1 MPATDATPAASPA
14 QGGHGH
20 LKKVLGPFQLWGIA
34 VGLVISGEYF
44 GWSYGWNTAGTLGF
58 LVATVLVAT
67 MYTTFIFSFTELS
80 TAIPH
85 AGGPF
90 AYARRAF
97 GPNGGFVA
105 GFATLIEFV
114 FAPPAI
120 ALAIGAYLNVQFPGI
135 NPKWFALGA
144 YVIFIGLNWIGVGI
158 AAAFELFV
166 TVLAIVE
173 LLVFMGVV
181 TPGWTL
187 ANFTA
192 NGWAG
197 GSVLNGAA
205 ISGIFASIPFAIW
218 FFLAIEGAA
227 MAAEEARDPH
237 RTIPIAYTTGIV
249 TLVVLAFG
257 VMIFAGGVGDWRKL
271 ANINDPLPQAMKAV
285 VGENS
290 GWLHMLVWIGLF
302 GLIASFH
309 GIIMGYSRQI
319 FALARAGYL
328 PRYFAG
334 LSPRFD
340 TPHRALLAGGVI
352 GVIAIFSD
360 EWVQFG
366 GQTLTANIVTMAVLG
381 AIVMYLISMAAL
393 FKLRNSEPN
402 LLRTYR
408 APFYPVFPAIAL
420 GLGVV
425 CLGAMVWFNA
435 MLTLLFIV
443 LMAAA
448 YGYFLLTSGQREAAA
463 PTRCCLRPPAPDRRS
478 RTPKRCCTAPPSPAR
493 SSASKTFGRSWP
505 SRARRVRA
513 TTSPASQ
520 RGSAKSA
527 WPRATSWPTCRCRR
541 SSTRRWC
548 RTRATTS
555 PGSSSTATTRG
566 LRAGGATSRS
576 ARSATGCW
584 RRSHARQRLAR
595 SHRASRPRWWPPCPS

>member
-1 MPATDATPAASPA
+1 MSS
-14 QGGHGH
+14 G

-58 LVATVLVAT
+58 LIATVLVAT

-97 GPNGGFVA
+97 GPHGGFVA
-105 GFATLIEFV
+105 GFATLVEFV

-135 NPKWFALGA
+135 NPKWFALAA
-144 YVIFIGLNWIGVGI
+144 YVVFVGLNWVGIGI

-166 TVLAIVE
+166 TVLAILE

-181 TPGWTL
+181 TPGWSM

-192 NGWAG
+192 HGWAG
-197 GSVLNGAA
+197 GDVLNAA
-205 ISGIFASIPFAIW
+205 AVSGIFASIPFAIW

-237 RTIPIAYTTGIV
+237 RTIPIAYTTGIL

-285 VGENS
+285 VGDNS

-328 PRYFAG
+328 PATFAA
-334 LSPRFD
+334 LSPRFN
-340 TPHRALLAGGVI
+340 TPHRALVAGGVI
-352 GVIAIFSD
+352 GVAAIFSD

-381 AIVMYLISMAAL
+381 AIVMYLVSMAAL
-393 FKLRNSEPN
+393 FKLRRGEPG
-402 LLRTYR
+402 LERSYR
-408 APFYPVFPAIAL
+408 APFYPVFPAVAL

-425 CLGAMVWFNA
+425 CLGAMIWFNG
-435 MLTLLFIV
+435 MLSLLFLI
-443 LMAAA
+443 LMALA
-448 YGYFLLTSGQREAAA
+448 YGYFRMTAEQRRTAA
-463 PTRCCLRPPAPDRRS
+463 PDDMLS
-478 RTPKRCCTAPPSPAR
+478 
-493 SSASKTFGRSWP
+493 
-505 SRARRVRA
+505 
-513 TTSPASQ
+513 TT
-520 RGSAKSA
+520 
-527 WPRATSWPTCRCRR
+527 T
-541 SSTRRWC
+541 
-548 RTRATTS
+548 
-555 PGSSSTATTRG
+555 
-566 LRAGGATSRS
+566 
-576 ARSATGCW
+576 
-584 RRSHARQRLAR
+584 
-595 SHRASRPRWWPPCPS
+595 